1 MAVVLHNQ
9 WLLLESKVIFGN
21 DPKPIGSYRLGV
33 GNGAT
38 LSRSS
43 SFADFALSELV
54 GDGYGRGLVTINPA
68 LFAYENATNRVN
80 HGVWDVTFPQVTA
93 LKQWSVAFLT
103 IGATAQANVKL
114 TPAAIDIA
122 TNKVTIANTW
132 ASSQTVTI
140 YALPGGVLPAP
151 LVSGAAYVILSV
163 TATDFVLSSDGFTA
177 IDLTTSG
184 SGDFVI
190 ANTTGTIVYL
200 DQRTTPQLWQ
210 PNRDYGVDITYTR
223 RNVAAGNGV

>member
-1 MAVVLHNQ
+1 MAVVIHNQ
-9 WLLLESKVIFGN
+9 WLVQESAVIFGTE
-21 DPKPIGSYRLGV
+21 PKPIGPYRLGV

-43 SFADFALSELV
+43 SFTDFALGELV
-54 GDGYGRGLVTINPA
+54 GDGYERGLATINPG

-93 LKQWSVAFLT
+93 LKQWSVAFLMV
-103 IGATAQANVKL
+103 GAKAQANVKL
-114 TPAAIDIA
+114 TPAEINIA
-122 TNKVTIANTW
+122 TNTVTIANTW
-132 ASSQTVTI
+132 AAFDTVTP

-151 LVSGAAYVILSV
+151 LVSGGTYYLLSV
-163 TATDFVLSSDGFTA
+163 TGADFALTADGFTP
-177 IDLTTSG
+177 IDFTSAG
-184 SGDFVI
+184 TGDFVI
-190 ANTTGTIVYL
+190 ANTTGTIVYI

-223 RNVAAGNGV
+223 RNVAAGNGI

>member
-9 WLLLESKVIFGN
+9 WLLLESKVIFGT
-21 DPKPIGSYRLGV
+21 DPKPIGPYRLGV
-33 GNGAT
+33 GNGVT
-38 LSRSS
+38 ISRSS
-43 SFADFALSELV
+43 SFADFAMGELV
-54 GDGYGRGLVTINPA
+54 GDGYERGLVTINPG

-103 IGATAQANVKL
+103 VGARAQANVKL
-114 TPAAIDIA
+114 TPAEIA
-122 TNKVTIANTW
+122 GDTVTIANTW
-132 ASSQTVTI
+132 ASFDTVTV

-151 LVSGAAYVILSV
+151 LVSGGTYYLLSA
-163 TATDFVLSSDGFTA
+163 TATDFKLTADGFNPITF
-177 IDLTTSG
+177 TTTG
-184 SGDFVI
+184 TGDFVV